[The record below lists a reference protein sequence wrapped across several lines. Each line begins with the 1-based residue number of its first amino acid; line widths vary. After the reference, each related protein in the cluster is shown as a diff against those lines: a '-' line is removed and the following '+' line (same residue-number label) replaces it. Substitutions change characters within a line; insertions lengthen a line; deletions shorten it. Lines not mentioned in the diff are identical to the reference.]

1 MPGRDRTH
9 SSGSISVN
17 VQYLG
22 KKNNPMGSLPQSVDT
37 GEKER
42 ENFHG
47 MTYIL
52 VVLNLL
58 WRSFYFALMLEEVY
72 SKKILKWH
80 VLDKFF

>member
-1 MPGRDRTH
+1 
-9 SSGSISVN
+9 
-17 VQYLG
+17 
-22 KKNNPMGSLPQSVDT
+22 MGSLLQSAHT

-47 MTYIL
+47 KTYTL
-52 VVLNLL
+52 VLLNLL
-58 WRSFYFALMLEEVY
+58 WRSFYFALMFEEDY